1 MILYIKFFFRELV
14 QISLI
19 DRNINTGNLLSI
31 GCCFIAV
38 YIILIVFA
46 VSQVHS
52 AANAPQSHL
61 GGYSTSDYGW
71 DISTFRNNDFVS
83 QPRSLSGRYENG
95 KNVKTTSM

>member
-1 MILYIKFFFRELV
+1 MTTTFPF
-14 QISLI
+14 
-19 DRNINTGNLLSI
+19 LSV

-71 DISTFRNNDFVS
+71 DISSFRHDDFVS
-83 QPRSLSGRYENG
+83 QPRALSGRYENG
-95 KNVKTTSM
+95 KNVKTTSMYVLTLKTK